1 MNNVKVILIHNTIA
15 PYRHPLFEELSKK
28 VNLMV
33 YYCSIK
39 ENFREW
45 DLWPRKYDYRY
56 KVLPKI
62 FIKTSIGELSL
73 NPSILK
79 EVIRNKPNVM
89 IISGYIDPTTWFAFV
104 AAKLLKIP
112 IIQWT
117 EGIKEPRSILGV
129 ISRPIRM
136 LFVKR
141 SDAIIVPGRLSK
153 NYVISLGADAEKVF
167 IARNAID
174 NKLFIELSDKYRS
187 CKEELKSQLGLKG
200 KVVVLYVGQLIKRKG
215 VEHLIQAYG
224 KLKQEYDN
232 LALIILGSGPLEY
245 YLKNLSSTL
254 KLKDVRFMSSGM
266 RLEELI
272 KFYCLADIFVLPT
285 LEDVWGF
292 VINEAMACGLPV
304 IASQASQAA
313 MEMIRFG
320 ENGYIVKEADPNQL
334 YEVLKM
340 LVCNKELRRRMSEKS
355 REIVVQEFSLSAMV
369 EGFLSAIKC
378 CVGATKNRI

>member
-1 MNNVKVILIHNTIA
+1 MNNVKVILIHNVIA

-39 ENFREW
+39 ENLRKWE
-45 DLWPRKYDYRY
+45 LWPRKYDYRY

-136 LFVKR
+136 LFVKK
-141 SDAIIVPGRLSK
+141 SNAIIVPGKLSK

-215 VEHLIQAYG
+215 VEHLIKAYG

-245 YLKNLSSTL
+245 YLKNLSSSL
-254 KLKDVRFMSSGM
+254 KLKDIKFVPSGM
-266 RLEELI
+266 KLKELI

-313 MEMIRFG
+313 IEMIRPG
-320 ENGYIVKEADPNQL
+320 ENGYIVKPRDSNQI
-334 YEVLKM
+334 YKALKI
-340 LVCNKELRRRMSEKS
+340 LVHNQKLRRRMGEKS
-355 REIVVQEFSLSAMV
+355 REIILQQSAISTMV
-369 EGFLSAIKC
+369 NSFFSAIKC